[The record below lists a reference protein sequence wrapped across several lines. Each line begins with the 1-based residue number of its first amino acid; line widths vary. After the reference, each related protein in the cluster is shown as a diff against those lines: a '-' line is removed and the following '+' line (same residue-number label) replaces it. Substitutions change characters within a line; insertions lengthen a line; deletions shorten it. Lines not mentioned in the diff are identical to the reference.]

1 MVRGPLRSDGMT
13 DDIAVLYSK
22 CNKLDARVTKIEAA
36 SPFLEEMIAR
46 NVASNEKLGNT
57 LQEIQISMVKMNEK
71 MDEQSIALTAMKAEL
86 EETSKATNARIDD
99 VDKKVSQ
106 RIQQVDT
113 RVDNIEEKGKF
124 DIALYLKTNW
134 PWILIVLGLGIAY
147 VSQMVKV

>member
-1 MVRGPLRSDGMT
+1 MT

-124 DIALYLKTNW
+124 DITLYLKTNW

>member
-1 MVRGPLRSDGMT
+1 MT